1 MTEAAV
7 AAIGET
13 LRAVQQRVEE
23 DPVLHQLAVPL
34 ERPPLRRERGVD
46 VLLERE
52 EDQERD
58 RQQKEDQD
66 REKR

>member
-13 LRAVQQRVEE
+13 WRLFSQRVEQ

-34 ERPPLRRERGVD
+34 ERPPLQRERGVD

-52 EDQERD
+52 EDQKRD
-58 RQQKEDQD
+58 RQQQD
-66 REKR
+66 R